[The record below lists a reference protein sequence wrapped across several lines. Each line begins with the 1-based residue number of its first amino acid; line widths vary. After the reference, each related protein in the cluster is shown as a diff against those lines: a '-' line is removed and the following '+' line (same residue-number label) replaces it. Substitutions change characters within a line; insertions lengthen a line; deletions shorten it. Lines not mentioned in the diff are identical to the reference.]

1 MHSTGRRLLLA
12 LLATGCGFAASPVS
26 AAPVATAP
34 VRPGLADANPIA
46 SLETL
51 PSKTPDA
58 VTEKALERFN
68 RDRFAMFIH
77 WGLYSQAGG
86 IMRGER
92 YYGLTE
98 WIMKNSKTPTA
109 EYLAMAKDFNPTAF
123 DAREWIRTAKAAG
136 VKYIVITTKHHE
148 GFAMFDSK
156 ASDNTIT
163 KKTPFKRDPLKELA
177 DAAAA
182 EGIGLGFYYSQFQD
196 WTEPNGGG
204 NDWEFDPGK
213 VKFDTYFDKKVI
225 PQVTELLTKYGKLR
239 EIWFDTPGTM
249 GAEYSKRLY
258 DLVKRYQPECLV
270 NSRIGNGYG
279 DYTSPPD
286 SDVLP
291 ASLAR
296 NDWEAVFT
304 HNDSWGY
311 SNFDQ
316 DFKSTSDLIYLL
328 ALSASRGGNFMI
340 NMGPDEKGRF
350 PAAATERLLGV
361 GKWLKAN
368 GESIYGTE
376 RSPIPQTPWGVVTQ
390 KPGAMYLHI
399 FNRPS
404 DRMIVVPNMAGV
416 TVRGASLLAD
426 GRPLTAIAR
435 DDEALITL
443 PADLPADRDIVV
455 KLAIDGKPAAG
466 AAGPALISNAFGM
479 QSLDVADAT
488 REGDGLELVMLRAT
502 TYTHDYRKFYTVT
515 GLNDPSRSLSWR
527 VRVDAPGDY
536 HLDLQYAAIEGQE
549 GRAGTVVVADQTLTF
564 KSLPGAPIR
573 RSGVARIAPTQ
584 LIDHPIGTI
593 HFTKPGIYEI
603 KVAPEASGPDLF
615 HLRSAFLTPVD

>member
-1 MHSTGRRLLLA
+1 MRLTGRRLLLA
-12 LLATGCGFAASPVS
+12 LLAAGGGLAACS
-26 AAPVATAP
+26 AAAAP
-34 VRPGLADANPIA
+34 VRPGLADENPIA
-46 SLETL
+46 SLQPL
-51 PSKTPDA
+51 PTKTPDA
-58 VTEKALERFN
+58 ATAKALERFN

-92 YYGLTE
+92 YYGLSE

-109 EYLAMAKDFNPTAF
+109 EYLAMAKDFNPTEF

-156 ASDNTIT
+156 ASNHTIT
-163 KKTPFKRDPLKELA
+163 KMTPFKRDPLKELA

-213 VKFDTYFDKKVI
+213 VKFDIYFNQKVI

-258 DLVKRYQPECLV
+258 ELVKRYQPDCLV

-286 SDVLP
+286 SEVLP

-296 NDWEAVFT
+296 DDWEAVFT

-311 SNFDQ
+311 SKFDH

-350 PAAATERLLGV
+350 PAAATERLLRV
-361 GKWLKAN
+361 GKWLGVN
-368 GESIYGTE
+368 GESIFGTD

-399 FNRPS
+399 FNKPA
-404 DRMIVVPNMAGV
+404 DHVVVVPDMAGV
-416 TVRGASLLAD
+416 KVQSASLLAD
-426 GRPLTAIAR
+426 GRALATETR

-443 PADLPADRDIVV
+443 PADLPAERDVVV
-455 KLAIDGKPAAG
+455 KLTIEGKPAAD
-466 AAGPALISNAFGM
+466 ASGPALISAAFGM
-479 QSLDVADAT
+479 QALDVADAR
-488 REGDGLELVMLRAT
+488 REGDGLELVMLRTT
-502 TYTHDYRKFYTVT
+502 TYMHDYRKFYTVT
-515 GLNDPSRSLSWR
+515 GLNDPSRSLSWK

-549 GRAGTVVVADQTLTF
+549 GRAGTVVAAGQTLTF

-593 HFTKPGIYEI
+593 HFAAPGTYDI
-603 KVAPEASGPDLF
+603 KVAPETSGPDLF
-615 HLRSAFLTPVD
+615 HLRAALLTPVD